1 MTARTLLTRALVL
14 ATLLADGC
22 ATTARP
28 VVVSIRHPAN
38 PAAAEAPLPPD
49 STTLAVPT
57 PEGR

>member
-1 MTARTLLTRALVL
+1 MTACTLLTRALVL
-14 ATLLADGC
+14 AALLTAGC
-22 ATTARP
+22 ASTARP